1 MTQRERQ
8 ALREENRAGL
18 VLVVLALITGVYMLG
33 CLTPINL
40 QGPMTGNAT
49 ATVPARPTDDL
60 VR

>member
-18 VLVVLALITGVYMLG
+18 VLVALAFVTAIYMLG

-40 QGPMTGNAT
+40 QGPMTDNAV

-60 VR
+60 MR